1 MRGLDL
7 RFRVV
12 RLVLVFALCLG
23 VVPVAAAGG
32 ATAPAKPA
40 GAPIKTPEGFPVDA
54 AVHPYVEG
62 EVLVKFSAGIS
73 TASLSGAHKAI
84 GATVIASSEGVP
96 GLQKARLPKGVS
108 AETAARR
115 YRDMPGVA
123 YAQPNYLH
131 SVAAMPDDPRL
142 PELWGMHNEGQT
154 GGLDDADI
162 DAPEAWDT
170 QTGSS
175 DVIVAVIDTGVDY
188 RHPDLADNM
197 WTNTGEVAD
206 NGIDDDENGY
216 VDDVYGYDFFNYD
229 SDPLDDHSHGT
240 HCSGTTGG
248 VGDNG
253 VGVAGVAWDVR
264 IMAVKFLS
272 ADGYGDTWGAVDAIY
287 YADMMGADIMSNS
300 WGGGPWEQVLYDAIA
315 STDALFVAAAG
326 NDSMDADSYAF
337 YPSGYD
343 LPNILSV
350 GATDHNDELAWFS
363 NWGQNSVDVFAPG
376 EEVLSTVA
384 GPAPVFAPTITN
396 ALPVSVCDNASDWDL
411 SSFVK
416 LPWQVSDEWFSSE
429 PAALMHLS
437 YKNDENSW
445 AQLNAPVDLSGMTDP
460 VLRFQ
465 AFYETESGFDYLNA
479 WASGDG
485 TAWTKVAER
494 SGYSGSAVTIDS
506 DLSAFAG
513 DSTVYVAFSFTS
525 DDSMDSKFGY
535 MGAMVDDVEVVELE
549 SYLRDDF
556 SDLSAWDATDYDLT
570 PWALT
575 SKWTAS
581 APTAVG
587 VLGYGDNER
596 SMLKLATPFDLS
608 AASGDVSALFQA
620 RYETE
625 PGLDEMSVLAS
636 TDGSN
641 WTTLRT
647 LSGFSGE
654 WEIGFVP
661 VSADLSAYAGQSS
674 VYLAFEFTSDEV
686 VSSEDGLTGVVVD
699 DLSVVEGTWSAADYT
714 DAYSWFSGTSMATP
728 HISGIAA
735 LVLSEWPDATSA
747 DLKNAILLS
756 SDKLP
761 QLDGRCVS
769 GGRANAAAALGD
781 VFGPVVTDDNIG
793 SYTGRAEIVLTAT
806 DDSGVASISYAFN
819 EDAPTIVSGDSATAV
834 IAMPAKTHTLTYWGE
849 DTLGNV
855 GEPVTVEFELLR
867 GEPTSVSIAGA
878 DRYATSVA
886 ASKKAYPDGATTVV
900 VATGRNWPDALGG
913 TALAGVVDGP
923 ILLTD
928 PSKMSAVVLA
938 EIERLDPTRIY
949 VLGGQ
954 SAVGSYVIGQIM
966 DTVTS
971 GTLTRLSGE
980 DRYETAAAVARE
992 VIELNPEYDGTVL
1005 VTTGANYPDALA
1017 AAPLAAYKGWPI
1029 VLANPAGTID
1039 VPEEAASAV
1048 ILGGS
1053 GAVSGGM
1060 EAALKSLLGESN
1072 VQRKG
1077 GVDRYETAA
1086 LIAAFGVNNGL
1097 HWDGVGITTGVL
1109 FADALSAGVMLG
1121 HERSPML
1128 LTNPKTLSASARGPL
1143 WVNKKSIQTVQ
1154 FIGGT
1159 SAVSSTVRSQVM
1171 SAIE

>member
-1 MRGLDL
+1 MMGSSL
-7 RFRVV
+7 RSRSV

-23 VVPVAAAGG
+23 VIPATSAGG
-32 ATAPAKPA
+32 ATPAKPA
-40 GAPIKTPEGFPVDA
+40 GVPMKTPAGFPVDA
-54 AVHPYVEG
+54 SGHPYVEG
-62 EVLVKFSAGIS
+62 EVLVKFSAGIG
-73 TASLSGAHKAI
+73 TASVGNAHEAI
-84 GATVIASSEGVP
+84 GATVIDSSEGVS
-96 GLQKARLPKGVS
+96 GLQKARLPKGIS
-108 AETAARR
+108 AEAAAKR
-115 YRDMPGVA
+115 YRDLPGVV

-131 SVAAMPDDPRL
+131 SIAAMPDDPRL

-154 GGLDDADI
+154 GGIEGADI
-162 DAPEAWDT
+162 NAPEAWDT

-175 DVIVAVIDTGVDY
+175 EVVVAVIDTGVDY

-197 WTNTGEVAD
+197 WVNAGEIAD

-229 SDPLDDHSHGT
+229 SDPIDDHSHGT
-240 HCSGTTGG
+240 HCSGTIGG

-264 IMAVKFLS
+264 IMAVKVLS
-272 ADGYGDTWGAVDAIY
+272 ADGWGDTWGAVDAIN
-287 YADMMGADIMSNS
+287 YADMMGADVMSNS

-315 STDALFVAAAG
+315 NTDGLFVAAAG
-326 NDSMDADSYAF
+326 NDSMDIDSGAF
-337 YPSGYD
+337 YPAGYD

-350 GATDHNDELAWFS
+350 GATDAFDEIAWFS
-363 NWGQNSVDVFAPG
+363 NWGQSNVDVFAPG
-376 EEVLSTVA
+376 EEVLSSVP
-384 GPAPVFAPTITN
+384 GPAPVFMPTVTSE
-396 ALPVSVCDNASDWDL
+396 LPVSTCDEASDWNL
-411 SSFVK
+411 GSYVK
-416 LPWQVSDEWFSSE
+416 LPWQVSSDWVSSE
-429 PAALMHLS
+429 PAALVHMS
-437 YKNDENSW
+437 YKNDEDSW
-445 AQLNAPVDLSGMTDP
+445 AYLNAPVDLSVMTVP

-465 AFYETESGFDYLNA
+465 AIYETEPGFDFLNA

-485 TAWTKVAER
+485 TTWTKVAER
-494 SGYSGSAVTIDS
+494 SGYSGGIVTVDS
-506 DLSAFAG
+506 DLGAFAG
-513 DSTVYVAFSFTS
+513 DPSVYLAFSFTS
-525 DDSMDSKFGY
+525 DDSMDSKWGY
-535 MGAMVDDVEVVELE
+535 RGAMVDDVAIVELE
-549 SYLRDDF
+549 SYLQDDF
-556 SDLSAWDATDYDLT
+556 SDLSAWDASDYDLT

-575 SKWTAS
+575 SKWKVS
-581 APTAVG
+581 SPTAAG
-587 VLGYGDNER
+587 IMGYGDNER
-596 SMLKLATPFDLS
+596 SMLKLSTPMNLS
-608 AASGDVSALFQA
+608 AASGNVSALFQA
-620 RYETE
+620 YYETE
-625 PGLDEMSVLAS
+625 PDVDEISVLAS

-641 WTTLRT
+641 WTTVTKR
-647 LSGFSGE
+647 SGFSGD
-654 WEIGFVP
+654 WEPGFVP
-661 VSADLSAYAGQSS
+661 VAADLSAFVGQSS
-674 VYLAFEFTSDEV
+674 VYLAFSFTSDDA
-686 VSSEDGLTGVVVD
+686 VSSEFGFTGVAID
-699 DLSVVEGTWSAADYT
+699 DLSVVEGTWSSADYT
-714 DAYSWFSGTSMATP
+714 EAYDWFSGTSMATP

-735 LVLSEWPDATSA
+735 LVLSEWPGASAA
-747 DLKNAILLS
+747 DLKNAVMRS

-761 QLDGRCVS
+761 QLDGKCVS

-781 VFGPVVTDDNIG
+781 VFGPVVVDDNAG
-793 SYTGRAEIVLTAT
+793 SYTGSAEIALAAT
-806 DDSGVASISYAFN
+806 DAAGVASISYAFN
-819 EDAPTIVSGDSATAV
+819 DDAPTSVPGTSAAAV
-834 IAMPAKTHTLTYWGE
+834 ITLPAKMHTLTYWAE

-855 GEPVTVEFELLR
+855 SDPVTIEFELLR
-867 GEPTSVSIAGA
+867 GEPKSVSVAGT

-886 ASKKAYPDGATTVV
+886 ASKKAYPDGAATVI

-928 PSKMSAVVLA
+928 PSKMPAVVLA
-938 EIERLDPTRIY
+938 EIERLDPARVY

-954 SAVGSYVIGQIM
+954 SAVGSNVVGQIM
-966 DTVTS
+966 DTIAS
-971 GTLTRLSGE
+971 GTLKRLSGG

-992 VIELNPEYDGTVL
+992 VIELNPDYDGTVL

-1017 AAPLAAYKGWPI
+1017 AAPLAAYKGWPV

-1039 VPEEAASAV
+1039 MPEEAASAV

-1097 HWDGVGITTGVL
+1097 HWDGVGVTTGTL

-1121 HERSPML
+1121 HERSPIL
-1128 LTNPKTLSASARGPL
+1128 LTDPNSLSASARGPL

-1159 SAVSSTVRSQVM
+1159 SAVSSAVRSQVM